1 MRVLWVIAA
10 FMELAA
16 VTLYYT
22 IGLGVGFWL
31 LQLFVIATGVA
42 TYLQIRERGDRENQ
56 HRFW

>member
-1 MRVLWVIAA
+1 MRVLWLIAA

-31 LQLFVIATGVA
+31 LQLFVLLTFVA
-42 TYLQIRERGDRENQ
+42 AYIQIRERGDRENQ
-56 HRFW
+56 QRFW